1 MKTTIIGSLIYG
13 VLFAALTTVA
23 DAKPNT
29 PKFWALLGISAA
41 MVINEMWQK
50 QIKLIF
56 YRYFPIFIP
65 LLLDFQWQ

>member
-13 VLFAALTTVA
+13 VLFVALTTVA

-29 PKFWALLGISAA
+29 QKFWTLLGISAA

-50 QIKLIF
+50 
-56 YRYFPIFIP
+56 
-65 LLLDFQWQ
+65 

>member
-29 PKFWALLGISAA
+29 PKFWALLVISAA

-50 QIKLIF
+50 
-56 YRYFPIFIP
+56 
-65 LLLDFQWQ
+65 

>member
-13 VLFAALTTVA
+13 VLFAALTIVA
-23 DAKPNT
+23 DVNPNS

-50 QIKLIF
+50 
-56 YRYFPIFIP
+56 
-65 LLLDFQWQ
+65 

>member
-29 PKFWALLGISAA
+29 PKFWALLGISACNGY
-41 MVINEMWQK
+41 NEMWQK
-50 QIKLIF
+50 
-56 YRYFPIFIP
+56 
-65 LLLDFQWQ
+65 

>member
-29 PKFWALLGISAA
+29 PKILGFTWNICRNWLLIENVAK
-41 MVINEMWQK
+41 I
-50 QIKLIF
+50 
-56 YRYFPIFIP
+56 
-65 LLLDFQWQ
+65 D